1 MSSWADQTAVQVAC
15 FAAPRSSRCACS
27 RLDPGQV
34 ASALGCRAS
43 GRAAA
48 GVGAN
53 LRLPDRRDN
62 AAALVHRPRS
72 RRPPLPLRGASRHR
86 SPRPPF
92 ARPAG
97 LCGRVG
103 QRASTSGAS
112 VPRWPRG
119 AGLSGSASRDVISH
133 FSGRGSASPA
143 FTKTRYSRSATSSTT
158 ARMTE
163 WTPHRARD
171 LLRHQPCSAEFAGL
185 LVWCGVRA
193 RGQRDQ
199 APSNKATLRR
209 FHDAI
214 NTGDPEL
221 TRRRSTSSSSRTH

>member
-1 MSSWADQTAVQVAC
+1 VPDNGPDLKSQVSVISL
-15 FAAPRSSRCACS
+15 F
-27 RLDPGQV
+27 G
-34 ASALGCRAS
+34 
-43 GRAAA
+43 GREH
-48 GVGAN
+48 
-53 LRLPDRRDN
+53 LL
-62 AAALVHRPRS
+62 S
-72 RRPPLPLRGASRHR
+72 RRPIDAPAS
-86 SPRPPF
+86 
-92 ARPAG
+92 G
-97 LCGRVG
+97 LVFPTATD
-103 QRASTSGAS
+103 QSGCVS
-112 VPRWPRG
+112 WPWFPRG

-193 RGQRDQ
+193 RGQRDR